1 MAFEQLPNDSFM
13 LLSVVNTKLRDT
25 YGSLQALCE
34 DLNVDQEEF
43 EERLRAIDYTYQ
55 PEANRFV

>member
-34 DLNVDQEEF
+34 DLNVDQEEL
-43 EERLRAIDYTYQ
+43 EKRLRAIDYTYQ